1 MGVNVTPLLAVPA
14 LGAVLG
20 VVKANV
26 PTVLAEPPVR
36 SESAKVSPKV
46 MSEAVGA
53 VAMVGVALLTTLPE
67 EAVVMLTEVA
77 PELLRTMFLE
87 L

>member
-1 MGVNVTPLLAVPA
+1 MNVTPWLAVPTA
-14 LGAVLG
+14 GLVPG

-26 PTVLAEPPVR
+26 PPVLARPPVR
-36 SESAKVSPKV
+36 LESAKVCPKV

>member
-1 MGVNVTPLLAVPA
+1 
-14 LGAVLG
+14 
-20 VVKANV
+20 
-26 PTVLAEPPVR
+26 
-36 SESAKVSPKV
+36 
-46 MSEAVGA
+46 VGA

>member
-1 MGVNVTPLLAVPA
+1 VNVTPWLAVPA

-26 PTVLAEPPVR
+26 PSVLASPSVR

-53 VAMVGVALLTTLPE
+53 VMMVGVALLTTLPE
-67 EAVVMLTEVA
+67 EAVVILTEVA
-77 PELLRTMFLE
+77 PELLRTMFWE

>member
-1 MGVNVTPLLAVPA
+1 M
-14 LGAVLG
+14 GAVLG

-26 PTVLAEPPVR
+26 PPVLASPSVR

-46 MSEAVGA
+46 MPEAVGA
-53 VAMVGVALLTTLPE
+53 VTMVGVALLTTLPE

-77 PELLRTMFLE
+77 PELLRTMSLE